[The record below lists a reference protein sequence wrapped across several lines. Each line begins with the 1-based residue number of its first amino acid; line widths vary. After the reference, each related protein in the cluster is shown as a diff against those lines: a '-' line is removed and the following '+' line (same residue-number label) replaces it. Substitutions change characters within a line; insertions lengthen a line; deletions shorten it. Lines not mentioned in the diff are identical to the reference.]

1 MKTIHQIERA
11 ARRCCLLVS
20 LLILGLPALSAE
32 SPGVEEFSL
41 SSTIFRNTRTVRI
54 LLPPKYHD
62 PAAVGVTYPA
72 CYFLD
77 GRAAFDGPGWGLV
90 EAATAL
96 WATHKIPDVV
106 FVGLDNGGSTRES
119 TDPIVDR
126 ASEFL
131 PEPDPSWTTEP
142 APTPR
147 GKDHP
152 DFLFKEVVPAVAARY
167 RVKPAAPICLA
178 GDSYAA
184 TAALYAAEQRP
195 GRIRALL
202 LESPPLHFGRLLAD
216 AQSLSAW
223 PDRVYLGY
231 GTAEG
236 ETAEIQ
242 REMVANARRLAS
254 AISRQRGSA
263 FKALEVKGAAHGYD
277 AWRARLK
284 QALIFLL
291 GSD

>member
-1 MKTIHQIERA
+1 MKTIHPIEP
-11 ARRCCLLVS
+11 ARCRLGLVAS
-20 LLILGLPALSAE
+20 LLILGLPAFAAAA
-32 SPGVEEFSL
+32 PAAEEFSL
-41 SSTIFRNTRTVRI
+41 ASTVFRNTRTIRV
-54 LLPPKYHD
+54 LLPPRYHD
-62 PAAVGVTYPA
+62 PAAAGVTYPA

-90 EAATAL
+90 KTATAL
-96 WATHKIPDVV
+96 WAAHKIPDVV
-106 FVGLDNGGSTRES
+106 FVGVDNGGSTLES
-119 TDPIVDR
+119 TDPMVDR

-152 DFLFKEVVPAVAARY
+152 DFLFTEVVPAVASRY
-167 RVKPAAPICLA
+167 RVKADAPICLA

-184 TAALYAAEQRP
+184 AAALYAAEQRP
-195 GRIRALL
+195 GRIQALL
-202 LESPPLHFGRLLAD
+202 LESPPLHFGSLLAD
-216 AQSLSAW
+216 AQSLTAW
-223 PDRVYLGY
+223 PSRVYLGY

-236 ETAEIQ
+236 ETLETQ
-242 REMVANARRLAS
+242 REMVTNARRLAS